1 MKYLIEKEI
10 IIEGIKI
17 FISLIRLHKSFLL
30 LISDQEDL
38 GIGNV
43 TLGTPPIIKDLK
55 SSTSSYH
62 LFGLDRKL
70 LSNIIAEKASSSLK
84 KPVLLLLFLKTKKDD
99 KEIIKPLIKF
109 LNDIFEE
116 IISEEKE

>member
-1 MKYLIEKEI
+1 MKLLIEKEI

-17 FISLIRLHKSFLL
+17 FINLFKLYKSFLL
-30 LISDQEDL
+30 LISDQKEL

-43 TLGTPPIIKDLK
+43 TLGTPPFIKDLK
-55 SSTSSYH
+55 SSTSSYS

-84 KPVLLLLFLKTKKDD
+84 EPVLLLLFLKTKKDET
-99 KEIIKPLIKF
+99 EIIKPLIKF
-109 LNDIFEE
+109 LNEIFEE
-116 IISEEKE
+116 VKDIL